1 MNPAVVAAAL
11 SGAASFLGGERRN
24 EAQLE
29 ATQMANAAS
38 LASTREQMNFQRE
51 MSNSAYQ
58 RAVADMRQAGINPM
72 LASRVG
78 GASTPGGSSYQAQIP
93 SIMDTLTPGIQAGMG
108 VLTGSASAQQAEA
121 GAELST
127 AQLRQVDATVDKIK
141 EETKN
146 IPIEGDRLKATIS
159 LLVQQTDLY
168 FQQQLTEAQRFEMV
182 KETVSKL
189 KEETSLLKLDVEAAK
204 MLDNIGREYKQLQPI
219 IELLRSFIGRR

>member
-1 MNPAVVAAAL
+1 MNPAIVAAAL
-11 SGAASFLGGERRN
+11 GGAASFLGGERRN
-24 EAQLE
+24 QAQLE
-29 ATQMANAAS
+29 ATEMANAAS

>member
-1 MNPAVVAAAL
+1 MDPATAVALGSA
-11 SGAASFLGGERRN
+11 AASFIGGERRN

-29 ATQMANAAS
+29 ATRLANAAS

-58 RAVADMRQAGINPM
+58 RAVADMREAGINPM

-146 IPIEGDRLKATIS
+146 IPVEGDRLRFTIQLLAEQAAKTAQETQNATVTERVLEQTIRK
-159 LLVQQTDLY
+159 LV
-168 FQQQLTEAQRFEMV
+168 
-182 KETVSKL
+182 
-189 KEETSLLKLDVEAAK
+189 EETSLLKLDVEAAK
-204 MLDNIGREYKQLQPI
+204 MLDNFGREYKQLQPV
-219 IELLRSFIGRR
+219 IELLKSIVLRK